1 MAGTYKLISSTTLT
15 GTQSTVVFSSIP
27 ATYTDLV
34 IKMSTRS
41 NKTSWLEEVYLR
53 FNSDSTTK
61 YSYTA
66 LGQGGGSPFSS
77 VVSNDTSAT
86 GSLTVAA
93 SSTSNTFALTEV
105 YIPSYTASQN
115 KPFSIIDAPEMND
128 ASTYFQ
134 MESVASLYR
143 STTAIS
149 NILIGLVNGNSFV
162 SGSSFYLY
170 GIETQAQQ
178 ITAKATGGY
187 ITYDSNYIYH
197 TFRESGTFTPTQSLT
212 TEALIVA
219 GGGAGGFTYRE
230 SNNWNWAGGGGGAG
244 GLKYISSKAV
254 TSSTAYTVTVG
265 AGGSA
270 GSNFSN
276 SGSSSA
282 FDTDTT
288 VGGGRGGNY
297 ANNNGASGGSGGGA
311 CSYNVNPGTN
321 LNATGG
327 SGTSGQGNS
336 GANSSATRGA
346 GGGGAGAAATTANG
360 GDGSNTYSTW
370 AYATGTGDRGY
381 YAGGGSAEIDTSTV
395 GTAGLGGGGT
405 AAMFNVGLTSIPG
418 LANTGGGGGG
428 AAIAGNTGYVA
439 GAAGGSGIVIVRYA
453 R

>member
-15 GTQSTVVFSSIP
+15 GTQATVTFSSIP

-34 IKMSTRS
+34 VRVSARTDFATLGATIYT
-41 NKTSWLEEVYLR
+41 T
-53 FNSDSTTK
+53 FNSDAGTNYSFTTLFGTGSSAGSGSAVDNT
-61 YSYTA
+61 YISL
-66 LGQGGGSPFSS
+66 LGEG
-77 VVSNDTSAT
+77 TSA
-86 GSLTVAA
+86 
-93 SSTSNTFALTEV
+93 TSNTFSNAEL
-105 YIPSYTASQN
+105 YIPSYRVAQN
-115 KPFSIIDAPEMND
+115 KPMGTFQVYENNATENRIQAYANLWRNTAAITSISMTP
-128 ASTYFQ
+128 S
-134 MESVASLYR
+134 S
-143 STTAIS
+143 
-149 NILIGLVNGNSFV
+149 GNFV
-162 SGSSFYLY
+162 TGSSFYLY

-230 SNNWNWAGGGGGAG
+230 SWNNWNYAGGGGGAG

-297 ANNNGASGGSGGGA
+297 ENNNGASGGSGGGA

-405 AAMFNVGLTSIPG
+405 AAMFNAGLTSIPG
-418 LANTGGGGGG
+418 MANTGGGGGG
-428 AAIAGNTGYVA
+428 AAIAGGAGYVA